1 MSDYIKEMRG
11 LIGTQPLM
19 VAGATVLCINER
31 KELLLQYRADADI
44 WGLPGGVMEY
54 GESLEETAARELH
67 EETGLLAG
75 ELQFIRVLSGPE
87 ECHTYP
93 NGDQIY
99 GITAVYLAR
108 TTTGTL
114 KITRESRELRYFPLD
129 DLPSPLVSKARRIV
143 NELSPEWM

>member
-1 MSDYIKEMRG
+1 MSDYIKEMRS
-11 LIGTQPLM
+11 LIGTRPLM

-31 KELLLQYRADADI
+31 KELLLQYRSDADI

-54 GESLEETAARELH
+54 GETLEETAARELY

-75 ELQFIRVLSGPE
+75 GLQFIRILSGAE

-99 GITAVYLAR
+99 GVTAVYL
-108 TTTGTL
+108 THQVTGTL
-114 KITRESRELRYFPLD
+114 KAGGESRELRYFAID
-129 DLPSPLVSKARRIV
+129 ELPSPLVPKARRII
-143 NELSPEWM
+143 NELSPGSI